1 MERLRKRPSTSELID
16 WIAMLQSLGI
26 TEVQQSPDTPF
37 LGTLLKK
44 EQDLQAFDDEANGR
58 GKRRFM

>member
-1 MERLRKRPSTSELID
+1 MDRLRKRPSTSELID

-26 TEVQQSPDTPF
+26 TEVDQSAGTPF

-58 GKRRFM
+58 NRRRYM